1 VNPVRFSTRFASAR
15 LCASFALFLAASGLS
30 SFGQPAQPG
39 RAALPAGVEIRVA
52 ANPAKATV
60 GDPIQIN
67 IDVVHPGDVA
77 VKVPSPGERLG
88 DFTVLEFLPG
98 PLPSPGDSPRQDKRL
113 RHRARLLV
121 ALFRTG
127 EFEFPPVPIILETV
141 RERTQAATQPVKVSV
156 ASVITEKDP
165 ALKDLKKQAEIE
177 DPFPWR
183 TAIIL
188 GILFLLLLA
197 GLALWLRRRRRA
209 RPIPS
214 AAPQPLLSPLELAEA
229 ELRDLLT
236 RGLIEKGFIKS
247 FYVELSEIVKRV
259 LEAGFSIST
268 SEKTTAEIMYAL
280 QGSPA
285 GPAGSPRME
294 RVETLLLEC
303 DLVKFAKY
311 IPSRQETDAAVV
323 AAFAVLQDCRQL
335 KSAAVAGEA
344 PVGGAT

>member
-1 VNPVRFSTRFASAR
+1 M
-15 LCASFALFLAASGLS
+15 ALFLAASGVS

-39 RAALPAGVEIRVA
+39 PAALPAGVEIGVA

-60 GDPIQIN
+60 GDPIQLN
-67 IDVVHPGDVA
+67 IDIVHPSNVT
-77 VKVPSPGERLG
+77 VQVLSPGERLG
-88 DFTVLEFLPG
+88 EFTVLEFLPG
-98 PLPSPGDSPRQDKRL
+98 PLPSPGDSPGPDRRL
-113 RHRARLLV
+113 HHRARLLV

-127 EFEFPPVPIILETV
+127 EFEFPPIPIFLETGGK
-141 RERTQAATQPVKVSV
+141 RTQAATQPVNISIE
-156 ASVITEKDP
+156 SVITEKDP

-183 TAIIL
+183 TASIL
-188 GILFLLLLA
+188 AIVFLLLLA
-197 GLALWLRRRRRA
+197 GLALWLRRRRRRA
-209 RPIPS
+209 RPIPPAS
-214 AAPQPLLSPLELAEA
+214 QPLLSPLELAEA

-236 RGLIEKGFIKS
+236 RGLIEKGFMKS

-280 QGSPA
+280 QGGPA

-294 RVETLLLEC
+294 RIETLLLEC

-335 KSAAVAGEA
+335 RSAAVAGEA
-344 PVGGAT
+344 PVGGAP